1 MVDAAIRLLSLANQ
15 LASTTRRVRLNF
27 EEGSLHQ
34 QRERPERPRIELLEP
49 RSRPAHP
56 RRGVYIQGPGFGVG
70 IGRPAYRER
79 YYDRG
84 YRDYRGGYAYSG
96 KRYLHGPGIYPR
108 HSNRWRDR
116 DWD

>member
-1 MVDAAIRLLSLANQ
+1 MRMITGSFVALAIAGAITGAAAV
-15 LASTTRRVRLNF
+15 T
-27 EEGSLHQ
+27 
-34 QRERPERPRIELLEP
+34 
-49 RSRPAHP
+49 PAAAQ
-56 RRGVYIQGPGFGVG
+56 GVYIQGPGFGVG

-84 YRDYRGGYAYSG
+84 YRDYRGAYAYSG
-96 KRYLHGPGIYPR
+96 KRYLRGPGIYPR